1 MVENNTK
8 RCSLEIVTLSNFGE
22 NVKFSLY
29 FSDERRLIQQGR
41 ESVYFKN

>member
-1 MVENNTK
+1 MVSTAEVK
-8 RCSLEIVTLSNFGE
+8 KLYFGE